1 MHYSEDLPKSAEML
15 RMVIPRLASLDLPV
29 TPLNYALWYEY
40 FLGNNEQLNKQ
51 MDELLEKEGGWCQE
65 EAEGLFRTYVLG
77 ESSQR
82 YDNIN
87 KDVQSL
93 LARVMTLVSDAG
105 GDVEEFGSSLKNAS
119 ESLSSTDGHVSELG
133 QLVTSLIDSTEQM
146 VTSNQTVQ
154 EQLVTSTQEVERLKK
169 DLEAVK
175 REAMLD
181 PLTGIANRKVL
192 DQNLLLTLQQVKEG
206 MSACVIMLDVDK
218 FKLLND
224 RFGHLVGDKVL
235 KFLAQTLTEAV
246 KGKDCVARYGGEEF
260 CIILRDITPEGALSV
275 AEALRQTVEKADL
288 KRSETG
294 ESLGRVTISLGVT
307 CVRGGDST
315 EDIIERADAALYTSK
330 NQGRNRVTASPA
342 LAG

>member
-15 RMVIPRLASLDLPV
+15 RMVVPRLSSLKLPV

-40 FLGNNEQLNKQ
+40 FLGTNEELNTQ
-51 MDELLEKEGGWCQE
+51 MDELVAQENGWCPE
-65 EAEGLFRTYVLG
+65 IAETLFRTHVLG
-77 ESSQR
+77 ESSKR
-82 YDNIN
+82 YDSIN

-93 LARVMTLVSDAG
+93 LARVLTLVSEAG
-105 GDVEEFGSSLKNAS
+105 GDVQEFGASLKDAS
-119 ESLSSTDGHVSELG
+119 ESLADQNGGVSELG
-133 QLVTSLIDSTEQM
+133 QLVSSLIDSTEQM
-146 VTSNQTVQ
+146 ATSNQTVQ
-154 EQLVTSTQEVERLKK
+154 EQLITSTKEVERLKS

-192 DQNLLLTLQQVKEG
+192 DQNMLLTLQQVKEG

-246 KGKDCVARYGGEEF
+246 KGRDCVARYGGEEF
-260 CIILRDITPEGALSV
+260 CIILRDITREGALSV
-275 AEALRQTVEKADL
+275 AETLRRTIQDADL

-307 CVRGGDST
+307 CVKDGDT
-315 EDIIERADAALYTSK
+315 PEDIIERADAALYTSK
-330 NQGRNRVTASPA
+330 NQGRNRVTASPVEE
-342 LAG
+342 G